1 MQTSSK
7 TGAATTHSDHNV
19 PATAAVQVRH
29 PNQSF
34 LFKGEKINEE
44 SFGGENGYQGGQQQ
58 LDLDLQVLIEEG
70 QMPEELKQE
79 LLKAQQCESL

>member
-1 MQTSSK
+1 MQTFSK
-7 TGAATTHSDHNV
+7 TDAATTHSDHNV

-34 LFKGEKINEE
+34 LFKGEKSNEE
-44 SFGGENGYQGGQQQ
+44 SFVGENGYQGGQQQ

-70 QMPEELKQE
+70 QMPEELK
-79 LLKAQQCESL
+79 